1 MKKILQ
7 TIKWFFSNP
16 ACVFWLGMVIVLV
29 ATTLE
34 VVRGRN
40 TNYFDY
46 QDSTRMFWEGLSP
59 YNLEYAQAHSI
70 YFLYSPV
77 FSVIFAPIFF
87 LPWWLGPYVWNICN
101 YSLFSFAIKSLP
113 SQLDRYKH
121 WIFLFLFSVLL
132 QTIFCYQHNII
143 VSYIY
148 IFAFILLERNKPFWA
163 VLLIMVSA
171 TTKVYGAAELAIL
184 LCYPKFWR
192 NVGYAVL
199 CGALLLMLPVINTA
213 FDNVFVLY
221 QEMFDMISSHHSDS
235 DFIGILFARGLKPL
249 LLPNYRLVQVVVIA
263 VLGVLFFWRHK
274 RWKEFRFRVQ
284 ALAVLTGF
292 MILFSDCPETHTYII
307 AFPFYAM
314 AFWLQ
319 PRRTWIDWTL
329 FWSLVVNFCIL
340 PTDVLCPAWLH
351 EYIHETFW
359 LDVYTYFFC
368 WLRLIWWAVGPPF
381 EYNEF
386 FEEGGSF
393 SRGRRKEEGGRRS
406 VLLLMTLCCILS
418 ACSHQKTEHD
428 PADKSPSSF
437 LLPPSS
443 VEKITVN
450 GIPFNMKFVEGGT
463 FTMGALPGDTLADAD
478 EVHHKVALADFY
490 MGETEVTQ
498 ELWEA
503 VMEKNRSKNKGA
515 KMPVEYVTY
524 DMCNDFIVRLN
535 TLTGLH
541 FRLPTEAEWEYAA
554 RGGKKS
560 KGYLYA
566 GSNNID
572 EVAYTLSN
580 TEGDKHR
587 PVGQLKPNELG
598 LYDMAG
604 NVWEWCEDWYRK
616 TPDSKPS
623 SNFYVIRGG
632 AYDCSPRYCR
642 STNRFMYDQR
652 RRFKHVGLRLAL
664 TPAGSGAYSQGK

>member
-1 MKKILQ
+1 MKKIGSAV
-7 TIKWFFSNP
+7 KWFFSNP
-16 ACVFWLGMVIVLV
+16 TCVFFLGLAVVLL
-29 ATTLE
+29 ATSLE
-34 VVRGRN
+34 VFRGRN

-59 YNLEYAQAHSI
+59 YNMEYAQAHSI

-87 LPWWLGPYVWNICN
+87 LPWWLGPFVWNIGN
-101 YSLFSFAIKSLP
+101 YSLFALAIKMLP
-113 SQLDRYKH
+113 QQLDKYKH
-121 WIFLFLFSVLL
+121 WIFLFLLSVIL
-132 QTIFCYQHNII
+132 QTVFCYQHNII

-148 IFAFILLERNKPFWA
+148 IFAFILLERGKAFWA
-163 VLLIMVSA
+163 VLLIMISA

-184 LCYPKFWR
+184 FCYPKVWR
-192 NVGYAVL
+192 NLGYAVL
-199 CGALLLMLPVINTA
+199 CGAALLLLPAVNTA

-221 QEMFDMISSHHSDS
+221 QQMFDMIASHHSDS

-249 LLPNYRLVQVVVIA
+249 LLPNYRLVQIVVLA
-263 VLGVLFFWRHK
+263 LLGVAFFARYK
-274 RWKEFRFRVQ
+274 RWKDFRFRVQ
-284 ALAVLTGF
+284 ALAVLTGY

-307 AFPFYAM
+307 TLPFYAM

-319 PRRTWIDWTL
+319 PRRTWLDWTL
-329 FWSLVVNFCIL
+329 FWLLVVNFCIL

-351 EYIHETFW
+351 EYIHQTFW
-359 LDVYTYFFC
+359 LDVYTYFVC
-368 WLRLIWWAVGPPF
+368 WLRMIWWAVGPDKSL
-381 EYNEF
+381 EV
-386 FEEGGSF
+386 
-393 SRGRRKEEGGRRS
+393 RS
-406 VLLLMTLCCILS
+406 KRIEVRELLLVLF
-418 ACSHQKTEHD
+418 
-428 PADKSPSSF
+428 F
-437 LLPPSS
+437 LLPLGMQAQTRSTTR
-443 VEKITVN
+443 VFIVKGVQ
-450 GIPFNMKFVEGGT
+450 FKMKFVQGGY
-463 FTMGALPGDTLADAD
+463 FEMGALPNDTLADAD
-478 EVHHKVALADFY
+478 EIRHKVLVNNFY

-503 VMEKNRSKNKGA
+503 VMPKNRSKQKGA
-515 KMPVEYVTY
+515 KLPVEYVTY
-524 DMCNDFIVRLN
+524 DMCKEFISRLN
-535 TLTGLH
+535 AMTGQH

-554 RGGKKS
+554 RGGRKS

-580 TEGDKHR
+580 RKEHVYL
-587 PVGQLKPNELG
+587 PVAQFKPNELG
-598 LYDMAG
+598 LYDMSG

-632 AYDCSPRYCR
+632 GYDCSPRYCR

-652 RRFKHVGLRLAL
+652 RRRDLVGFRLAL
-664 TPAGSGAYSQGK
+664 